1 MKKTHGAQTV
11 ETYPGKRIIKS
22 GAVGAT
28 NAEEVRWLTQT
39 LVSTAA
45 PWKSSGWGYVCD
57 ITKMS
62 PVTPD
67 VSAELVGLHKQ
78 LTAAGCKAMAFV
90 DFGSFVTAAQA
101 KQHGQQSKTGIQEGH
116 FKKEEDALAW
126 INTIL
131 K

>member
-1 MKKTHGAQTV
+1 MKQTHGAQTV
-11 ETYPGKRIIKS
+11 ETIPGKRVVKS
-22 GAVGAT
+22 GAVGST

-39 LVSTAA
+39 LVSAA
-45 PWKSSGWGYVCD
+45 AAWKLSGWAYIVD
-57 ITKMS
+57 ISKMS

-67 VSAELVGLHKQ
+67 VSQELVALHQK

-101 KQHGQQSKTGIQEGH
+101 KQHQQQSKAGIQEGH
-116 FKKEEDALAW
+116 FKTEAEAMAW
-126 INTIL
+126 IDKIL

>member
-1 MKKTHGAQTV
+1 MKTKCGAQTV

-28 NAEEVRWLTQT
+28 NANEVRWLTQT
-39 LVSTAA
+39 LVAHSAAWRST
-45 PWKSSGWGYVCD
+45 GWAYIVD
-57 ITKMS
+57 ISKMS

-67 VSAELVGLHKQ
+67 VSSELVNLHKK
-78 LTAAGCKAMAFV
+78 LTEAGCKAMAFV

-101 KQHGQQSKTGIQEGH
+101 KQHQQQSKAGIQEGH
-116 FKKEEDALAW
+116 FKNEAEAIAW
-126 INTIL
+126 IDKIL